1 MSIEKPVVSQIGQIA
16 ALLVTT
22 VVQEQVNCFNCE
34 HCDMEGSLC
43 RKFGSQPPFKIIKN
57 GCNQFSQTIPF

>member
-1 MSIEKPVVSQIGQIA
+1 M
-16 ALLVTT
+16 TT
-22 VVQEQVNCFNCE
+22 VSPTTEATVEKLIKLVALEQVNCFNCE

-57 GCNQFSQTIPF
+57 GCPQFSRAIPF